1 MCGEIERKKEAVMDI
16 WQWIV
21 DFVLCWIKLVL
32 LWLSVPLSLTL
43 MHRYC
48 GAPYVLEREERKKAK
63 KNEKSK
69 CKRHAG

>member
-1 MCGEIERKKEAVMDI
+1 MDV
-16 WQWIV
+16 WQGII

-32 LWLSVPLSLTL
+32 LWLRVPLSLTL

-63 KNEKSK
+63 NNETPKNE
-69 CKRHAG
+69 RHAG